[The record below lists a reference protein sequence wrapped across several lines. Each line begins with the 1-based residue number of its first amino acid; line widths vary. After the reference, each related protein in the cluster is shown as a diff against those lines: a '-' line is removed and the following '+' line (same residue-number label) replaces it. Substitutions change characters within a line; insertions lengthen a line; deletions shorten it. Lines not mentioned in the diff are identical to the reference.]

1 MRSSVRLVA
10 PVMCGVCHILGAP
23 GASAGRH
30 GDQRSPVRTRR
41 CPATVRPR
49 PTGGDKPGRLPPWP
63 QAQSSEEGRVDAS
76 GSHRPRILRPEGGCM
91 RRLLVPL
98 LLLVALV
105 AGGCGKDGTT
115 QNAAAPEPKR
125 IVSLSPTATEMLFA
139 IGAGGQV
146 VAVDSNSNY
155 PAEAPKTELSAYQP
169 NIEAIAGYKPD
180 LVVYS
185 DDPGELKAGLDKLSI
200 PALKQ
205 PAATRLQDTYAQLD
219 QLGKATGHVDEA
231 GQLAATMRTEIEKI
245 AAADRPARPLTYYH
259 ELDKNLYSATS
270 KTFIGQLYD
279 QLGMKNIAD
288 AADKQASGYPQLSA
302 EYVIKADPDLIFL
315 ADTKCC
321 AQSARTVAARDGWDK
336 LTAVRTGGVV
346 ELDDDVASRWG
357 PRVVD
362 FLKVVAA
369 KIQAVEAVGS

>member
-1 MRSSVRLVA
+1 
-10 PVMCGVCHILGAP
+10 
-23 GASAGRH
+23 
-30 GDQRSPVRTRR
+30 
-41 CPATVRPR
+41 
-49 PTGGDKPGRLPPWP
+49 
-63 QAQSSEEGRVDAS
+63 
-76 GSHRPRILRPEGGCM
+76 M
-91 RRLLVPL
+91 RRFLVPL
-98 LLLVALV
+98 LLLVALA

-115 QNAAAPEPKR
+115 SNAAAREPTR

-139 IGAGGQV
+139 IGAGDQL

-185 DDPGELKAGLDKLSI
+185 DDPGELQAGLDKLSI

-205 PAATRLQDTYAQLD
+205 PAATRLEDTYAQLD

-231 GQLAATMRTEIEKI
+231 GQLATTMRAEIAKI
-245 AAADRPARPLTYYH
+245 AAAKPERPLTYYH

-321 AQSARTVAARDGWDK
+321 DQSARTVAARDGWDQ
-336 LTAVRTGGVV
+336 LTAVKSGGVV

-369 KIQAVEAVGS
+369 KVQALEAVGS